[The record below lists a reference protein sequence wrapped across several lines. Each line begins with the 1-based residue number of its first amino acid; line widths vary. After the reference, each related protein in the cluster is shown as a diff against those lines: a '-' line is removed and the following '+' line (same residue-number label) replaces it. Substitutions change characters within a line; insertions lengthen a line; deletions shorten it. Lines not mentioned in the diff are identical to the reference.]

1 MAQAA
6 PQALCAIHPG
16 TQAVALC
23 DLCSKPLCEACRHED
38 VSTDAVFCSASCLTA
53 HRAASG
59 GLPGITH
66 AKLLEGYKRPIINGW
81 KLWLRSFPALA
92 LHVAPL
98 AVLAGVVYQRILEP
112 VEGEASEAFRVADV
126 GLLVGL
132 LMVLVFGVALV
143 QVVLSQQYTRLVRG
157 NAVQWTLRRF
167 VFWAATGILIIIVTL
182 LGYIALIVPGVILSL
197 RLFWADE
204 FALVHEHGPIRA
216 LKESWRLTKGEAG
229 NVFVFQFLA
238 GLAAY
243 VPLLLLGLAFVAL
256 GLVLNVLV
264 LNVMRGGVSGMRVAE
279 GALLSFII
287 LSFYSVLH
295 APEIVYFY
303 GMRAARAMPVA
314 SEGKILNI

>member
-6 PQALCAIHPG
+6 SQTLCAIHPG

-23 DLCSKPLCEACRHED
+23 DLCSKPLCEACRHEE

-53 HRAASG
+53 HRAVSG

-66 AKLLEGYKRPIINGW
+66 AELLEGYKRPIINGW
-81 KLWLRSFPALA
+81 KLWLRSLPALT

-98 AVLAGVVYQRILEP
+98 AVLAGVVYHGIPEP
-112 VEGEASEAFRVADV
+112 VEGETMKAFGIADV
-126 GLLVGL
+126 GLQVGFL
-132 LMVLVFGVALV
+132 SILVFGVALT

-167 VFWAATGILIIIVTL
+167 VFWAATWILIIIVTL
-182 LGYIALIVPGVILSL
+182 LGYILLIVPGVILSL

-204 FALVHEHGPIRA
+204 FALVHEYGPIRA
-216 LKESWRLTKGEAG
+216 LAEGWRLTKGEAG
-229 NVFVFQFLA
+229 HVFVFQLLA

-256 GLVLNVLV
+256 SFV
-264 LNVMRGGVSGMRVAE
+264 LNVMRGGVSGMGVAE

-303 GMRAARAMPVA
+303 GMRAARATPVA
-314 SEGKILNI
+314 AEGKILNI